1 MMTAKIF
8 EHGRSQVVKLPKEYR
23 FKSDEVIIN
32 RVGEIVMLM
41 PKNNKWDAFMQ
52 AIDMF
57 TDDFMEDGRAK
68 EK

>member
-8 EHGRSQVVKLPKEYR
+8 EHRRSQLVKLPKEYR

-41 PKNNKWDAFMQ
+41 PKSNKWDAFMQ

-57 TDDFMEDGRAK
+57 TDDFMEDGRAT

>member
-57 TDDFMEDGRAK
+57 TDDFMEDGRAT